1 MAPCPDPAPKAL
13 GFTTPVL
20 LIAWRRPQTT
30 KQVINALRPA
40 APTRMYVACDGPN
53 PERNG
58 EAEKVEATRALIE
71 QAIDWPCAVETLYSN
86 QNQGCRLGVSRA
98 ISWFF
103 EKVEEGIILE
113 DDCVPHPDFFPF
125 CATLLEHYRQDERI
139 WCINGN
145 NVQEGH
151 WRGDGSYYFSHYPH
165 SWGWA
170 SWRRCWEHFDG
181 DLDQWTPLKTSGLI
195 DHVFEDPLER
205 QYWSS
210 IWNRL
215 LEEGLP
221 DTWDFQWLFTCLT
234 QSGLSLTPNTN
245 LVSNVGLGVDATNCT
260 IPMEATAF
268 GTASI
273 LPIHHPTFLLQDKAA
288 DRFTFDHIFG
298 GLAMRNSQRLRSRLK
313 ALTRRAIRKMMPST
327 NL

>member
-1 MAPCPDPAPKAL
+1 MSTCGLASPL
-13 GFTTPVL
+13 SFTTPVL

-30 KQVINALRPA
+30 KQVIDAIREA
-40 APTRMYVACDGPN
+40 APTQMFVSCDGPN
-53 PERNG
+53 VDRPG
-58 EAEKVEATRALIE
+58 EAEKVAATRALIE
-71 QAIDWPCAVETLYSN
+71 KEIDWPCQIERQYADV
-86 QNQGCRLGVSRA
+86 NQGGAKIAVSRA
-98 ISWFF
+98 ITWLFQHV
-103 EKVEEGIILE
+103 EKGIILE

-145 NVQEGH
+145 NFQEGQ
-151 WRGDGSYYFSHYPH
+151 WRGDGTYYFSRYPH

-181 DLDQWTPLKTSGLI
+181 DLDQWTPLKNSGLL
-195 DHVFEDPLER
+195 DHVFEDPLAR

-260 IPMEATAF
+260 ISMEATAF

-273 LPIHHPTFLLQDKAA
+273 LPIRHPTFLLQDKTA
-288 DRFTFDHIFG
+288 DRFTFDHVFG
-298 GLAMRNSQRLRSRLK
+298 GLTMRQSQRLRSRLK
-313 ALTRRAIRKMMPST
+313 ALTRRAIRKVMPST
-327 NL
+327 NH